1 MIAVAMY
8 SLLGSNWILQGIAA
22 VIYIVLVLY
31 YRGMA
36 AAMYIVLVSYKLRP
50 YLSRKG

>member
-1 MIAVAMY
+1 MIAVAI
-8 SLLGSNWILQGIAA
+8 LGSNWILQGIAVA
-22 VIYIVLVLY
+22 IYIVLVLS